1 MKLELI
7 AHEKLDKLR
16 EIIQGYGSVAVAFSG
31 GVDSTFLLKVAAE
44 TLGDKAIAVTARS
57 STYPER
63 ELLAAQAF
71 AKDLGVRHIL
81 IYAEELDIPNFKE
94 NSPDRCYYCK
104 NELFQK
110 IKEAAQGLGIQA
122 VAEGSNA
129 DDTKDYRPGMKAVRE
144 LKIKSP
150 LLDAG
155 LTKEQIRALSRE
167 MGLNTWD
174 KQPFACIASRFP
186 YGQPITR
193 EKLLMVDRAEQFL
206 LDLGFRQMRV
216 RHHGD
221 IARIEVDAQE
231 MGRFFS
237 GDLAQKVYAEFKKIG
252 FTYITL
258 DLAGYRT
265 GSMNE
270 TLAQKGGREERNE

>member
-1 MKLELI
+1 M
-7 AHEKLDKLR
+7 
-16 EIIQGYGSVAVAFSG
+16 
-31 GVDSTFLLKVAAE
+31 
-44 TLGDKAIAVTARS
+44 
-57 STYPER
+57 
-63 ELLAAQAF
+63 
-71 AKDLGVRHIL
+71 KDLGVRHI
-81 IYAEELDIPNFKE
+81 IMDSEELDIPNFKE
-94 NSPDRCYYCK
+94 NPADRCYYCK

-110 IKEAAQGLGIQA
+110 IKEVAQGLGILS

-129 DDTKDYRPGMKAVRE
+129 DDPKDYRPGMRAVRE
-144 LKIKSP
+144 LGIKSP

-155 LTKEQIRALSRE
+155 LAKAEIRELSRE

-174 KQPFACIASRFP
+174 KQPFACLASRFP

-206 LDLGFRQMRV
+206 LDLGFQQVRV

-221 IARIEVDAQE
+221 IARIEVGAHESD
-231 MGRFFS
+231 RLFS
-237 GDLAQKVYAEFKKIG
+237 GDFAQKVHTEFKKIG
-252 FTYITL
+252 FTYIAL

-270 TLAQKGGREERNE
+270 TLAKKSGREERDE